1 MPRDRPRILVIDSD
15 RESNQLLADLMALYN
30 YEIILA
36 ESREEALQ
44 LVNGISCDALLISL
58 DMQSGGFELSQ
69 EILKL
74 NGYEDVPLTFVTAE
88 EYDFALVMEG
98 QFYGA
103 LFLQTKPYSEV
114 QLLAQLSTM
123 VRVKFL
129 QDELKERME
138 ELDRLASTDPLTGL
152 YNRRMFFRRMDEEV
166 ARAGRTA
173 SPMCLIYVD
182 IDHFKDI
189 NDVYGHSSGDAVLQ
203 QISRTMTRILR
214 RGDVLGRIGG
224 EEFLILLPDTTGVAG
239 QRIAE
244 RLRQRVEHA
253 TIYSGDRK
261 LNVTVSAGVFSA
273 ADPVGLSIDDMVRVA
288 DQALYEAKETGRNKV
303 VYRGENDSAPASPES
318 S

>member
-1 MPRDRPRILVIDSD
+1 MPKDRPRILVVDSD
-15 RESNQLLADLMALYN
+15 RESNQLLADLMELYN
-30 YEIILA
+30 YEILQA
-36 ESREEALQ
+36 DSREEALQ
-44 LVNGISCDALLISL
+44 LVKNTECDAVLISL
-58 DMQSGGFELSQ
+58 DMPDGGFGLSQ
-69 EILKL
+69 EIGAV
-74 NGYEDVPLTFVTAE
+74 NGYEDIPLTFVTGE
-88 EYDFALVMEG
+88 EFDHAMIMEG

-103 LFLQTKPYSEV
+103 LFMHTKPYSEV
-114 QLLAQLSTM
+114 QLLAQLSSM
-123 VRVKFL
+123 VRIKFL
-129 QDELKERME
+129 QDELKSRME

-182 IDHFKDI
+182 IDHFKEI
-189 NDVYGHSSGDAVLQ
+189 NDTYNNSAGDAVLQ

-253 TIYSGDRK
+253 TIFSGDRK

-303 VYRGENDSAPASPES
+303 VYRGENDSAAS
-318 S
+318 

>member
-1 MPRDRPRILVIDSD
+1 MLGMPRDRPRILVVDSD
-15 RESNQLLADLMALYN
+15 RESNQLLADLMELYN

-36 ESREEALQ
+36 DSREEALQ
-44 LVNGISCDALLISL
+44 LVKNTDCDAVLISL
-58 DMQSGGFELSQ
+58 DMPDGGFGLSQ
-69 EILKL
+69 EIGAL
-74 NGYEDVPLTFVTAE
+74 NGFPLTFVTSE
-88 EYDFALVMEG
+88 EYDHALVMEG

-103 LFLQTKPYSEV
+103 LFMHTKPYSEV
-114 QLLAQLSTM
+114 QLLAQLSSM
-123 VRVKFL
+123 VRIKFL
-129 QDELKERME
+129 QDELKTRME

-182 IDHFKDI
+182 IDHFKEI
-189 NDVYGHSSGDAVLQ
+189 NDTYGHSAGDAVLQ

-253 TIYSGDRK
+253 TIFFGDRK

-303 VYRGENDSAPASPES
+303 VYRGENDNAAS
-318 S
+318 